1 MKRILAAFA
10 ILSLAG
16 AAGAAVADDAATLFS
31 QKCASCHGKDG
42 KGTSVGQ
49 KMGAKDLA
57 ATKLSEADIEGVIS
71 NGKGKMTA
79 YKEKLSADQ
88 IKSLA
93 KYVKG
98 GLK

>member
-1 MKRILAAFA
+1 MKRIVVALALVALAA
-10 ILSLAG
+10 
-16 AAGAAVADDAATLFS
+16 AARADETAALFQ

-42 KGTSVGQ
+42 KGSPVGL
-49 KMGAKDLA
+49 KMGAPDL
-57 ATKLSEADIEGVIS
+57 TKLKDGEPEILNAIA

-79 YKEKLSADQ
+79 YKGKLADDQ

>member
-10 ILSLAG
+10 ILSL
-16 AAGAAVADDAATLFS
+16 AGAAVADDAATLFS

-42 KGTSVGQ
+42 KGTSVGL
-49 KMGAKDLA
+49 KMGAKDLTT
-57 ATKLSEADIEGVIS
+57 TKLSDQEIEGVIT
-71 NGKGKMTA
+71 NGKGKMTP
-79 YKEKLSADQ
+79 YKEKLSGDQ

-93 KYVKG
+93 KFIKG